1 MKPTVSIIIPIYKTE
16 QYIVTCIR
24 SVINQT
30 FRDFELILV
39 DDCSPD
45 YSMDIACNLLNEAPN
60 IPVIKLRT
68 PRNSGV
74 SVSRNLGLD
83 NANGDYILFVDSD
96 DYISNDCLESLLN
109 MSIKY
114 PKADFI
120 LGNHSYVGKYSKQDG
135 LGYQESCL
143 PEYTEGETESKS
155 IILRHYY
162 LTHIFC
168 NRLLKRD
175 WLIKHNLH
183 FQPGIVYEDTHL
195 IFFLAKYTR
204 AFAICEKVTY
214 YYNIREGS
222 ITTAISSRNFKSMD
236 WIIADHMRHID
247 KKRLISQLTFILHNA
262 HLSYVSRLKKD
273 EALPGLFTRYFKT
286 IVRLYH
292 AIKTYKGTTPDFI

>member
-1 MKPTVSIIIPIYKTE
+1 MKPTASIIITIYKAE
-16 QYIVTCIR
+16 KYIDACIK

-30 FRDFELILV
+30 FRNFELILV

-45 YSMDIACNLLNEAPN
+45 NSMDIVCNLLNDKPD
-60 IPVIKLRT
+60 ISVVKLRT
-68 PRNSGV
+68 PRNSGA
-74 SVSRNLGLD
+74 SVARNLGLE
-83 NANGDYILFVDSD
+83 NASGEYILFVDSD
-96 DYISNDCLESLLN
+96 DYLSNDCLETLLS
-109 MSIKY
+109 MSNKY

-120 LGNHSYVGKYSKQDG
+120 LGNYSYVGKYSKQDG

-143 PEYTEGETESKS
+143 PEYTEGASKSKS
-155 IILRHYY
+155 IILKHNY

-195 IFFLAKYTR
+195 IFFLAKYTH
-204 AFAICEKVTY
+204 AFAICDKATY
-214 YYNIREGS
+214 FYNIRDGS
-222 ITTAISSRNFKSMD
+222 VTNTTSPRNYKSMD

-273 EALPGLFTRYFKT
+273 EPLPGSFTRYFKT

>member
-45 YSMDIACNLLNEAPN
+45 YSMDIACNLLNEAPD

-68 PRNSGV
+68 PHNSGA
-74 SVSRNLGLD
+74 SVARNLGLE
-83 NANGDYILFVDSD
+83 NASGEYILFVDSD
-96 DYISNDCLESLLN
+96 DYLSNDCLETLLS
-109 MSIKY
+109 MSNKY

-120 LGNHSYVGKYSKQDG
+120 LGNYSYVGNYSKKDGQDYKKSG
-135 LGYQESCL
+135 L

-155 IILRHYY
+155 IILRRNY